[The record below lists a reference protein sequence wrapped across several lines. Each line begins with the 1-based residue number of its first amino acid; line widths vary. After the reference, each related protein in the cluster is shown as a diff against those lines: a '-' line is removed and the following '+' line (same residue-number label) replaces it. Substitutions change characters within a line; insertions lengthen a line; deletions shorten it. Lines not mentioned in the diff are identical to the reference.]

1 MFFFFFSMEMS
12 RLTKMWVR
20 SLGTRL
26 GLKVEISV
34 ILKVVL
40 IEIWSDNILE
50 ENRLEKKP
58 RKKKK

>member
-1 MFFFFFSMEMS
+1 MEMS